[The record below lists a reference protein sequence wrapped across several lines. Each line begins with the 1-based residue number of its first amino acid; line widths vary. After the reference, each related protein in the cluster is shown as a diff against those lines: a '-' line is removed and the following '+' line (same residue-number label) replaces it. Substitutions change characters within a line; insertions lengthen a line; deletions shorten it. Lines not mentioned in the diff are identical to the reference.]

1 MMIGQEA
8 QYLREKVFPMREL
21 NGSCYDP
28 LIRVPGKSIGP
39 NRGLQIFLFLKAGLA
54 LSKR

>member
-39 NRGLQIFLFLKAGLA
+39 NRGLQIFC
-54 LSKR
+54 S